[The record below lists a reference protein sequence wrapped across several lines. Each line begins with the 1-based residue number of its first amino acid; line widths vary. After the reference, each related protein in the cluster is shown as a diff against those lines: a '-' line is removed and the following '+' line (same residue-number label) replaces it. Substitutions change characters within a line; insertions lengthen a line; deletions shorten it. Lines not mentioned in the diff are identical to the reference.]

1 MTAIYKVWVQIERV
15 DDDLDRYENV
25 TEEIEIGR
33 FATCEAAER
42 FVARIES
49 LFKEE
54 NER

>member
-33 FATCEAAER
+33 FATCEAAES
-42 FVARIES
+42 FVACIES
-49 LFKEE
+49 LFNQE

>member
-15 DDDLDRYENV
+15 DNDLDRYENV

-42 FVARIES
+42 FVARIET
-49 LFKEE
+49 LTQEE
-54 NER
+54 NQS

>member
-15 DDDLDRYENV
+15 DDDLDRYV

-42 FVARIES
+42 FVARIET
-49 LFKEE
+49 LTQEE
-54 NER
+54 NQS

>member
-1 MTAIYKVWVQIERV
+1 MTVIHKVWVQIERV

-33 FATCEAAER
+33 FSMCEAAEC

-49 LFKEE
+49 LFNEE